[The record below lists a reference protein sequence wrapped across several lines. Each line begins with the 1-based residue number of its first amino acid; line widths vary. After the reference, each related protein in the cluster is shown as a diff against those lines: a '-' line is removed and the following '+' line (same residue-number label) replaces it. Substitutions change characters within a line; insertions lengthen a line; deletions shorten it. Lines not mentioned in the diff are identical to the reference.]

1 LIIVKTNKQGNKQMK
16 LTQAQVKAHYLNEE
30 FEYMF
35 ATQSQVDKLETWLDA
50 NDYDA
55 GYAETTWN
63 DLKEEAHALM
73 MLELG

>member
-1 LIIVKTNKQGNKQMK
+1 MK
-16 LTQAQVKAHYLNEE
+16 LTQAQVQAHYLNEN

-35 ATQSQVDKLETWLDA
+35 ATQAQVDKLETWLEA

-63 DLKEEAHALM
+63 DLHEEAHSLM
-73 MLELG
+73 MLEFG

>member
-63 DLKEEAHALM
+63 DLKEEAHAEL

>member
-1 LIIVKTNKQGNKQMK
+1 MK

-63 DLKEEAHALM
+63 DLKEEDHAEL